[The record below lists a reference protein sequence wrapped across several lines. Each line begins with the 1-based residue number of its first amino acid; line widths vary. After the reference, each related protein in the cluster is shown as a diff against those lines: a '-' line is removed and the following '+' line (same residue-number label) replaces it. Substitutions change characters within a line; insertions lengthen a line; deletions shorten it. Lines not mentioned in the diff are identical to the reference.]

1 MAREFASIVYCQ
13 DTVQSKDIIHVYE
26 CRIRVFFLGE
36 KKTRNTKITF
46 LGLGRFF
53 LLPAKNFGLF
63 ELPHSSPAQITSHPK
78 P

>member
-36 KKTRNTKITF
+36 KKRETRKSRFSGWAGFSSYRPKISAF
-46 LGLGRFF
+46 L
-53 LLPAKNFGLF
+53 NF
-63 ELPHSSPAQITSHPK
+63 PTVARPK
-78 P
+78 